1 MRIID
6 LLKLEKFGNNLS
18 IAEAEWKKALA
29 VAEPDPVVGIRHAVV
44 SGDEHYRIHVAAI
57 PNQVGCHFHKV
68 GNEDYEIVEGNGI
81 LYWGIVTIDNGKFTV
96 NWEEP
101 VNVNCGDSF
110 VIPEGYAHQLCKLGD
125 SDLTILFGCPDT
137 HIDDSADRFILP
149 DAPR

>member
-1 MRIID
+1 MKNIKF
-6 LLKLEKFGNNLS
+6 LKLQNSENNLNVS
-18 IAEAEWKKALA
+18 EEEWKRALA
-29 VAEPDPVVGIRHAVV
+29 AAEPDPVVGIRHAAV
-44 SGDEHYRIHVAAI
+44 SGNMHYRIHVAAI
-57 PNQVGCHFHKV
+57 PNKVSCHFHKI
-68 GNEDYEIVEGNGI
+68 GDEDYSIIEGSGI
-81 LYWGIVTIDNGKFTV
+81 LYWGKVIIDEREITV

-149 DAPR
+149 DAPK

>member
-18 IAEAEWKKALA
+18 IAEAEWKRALA
-29 VAEPDPVVGIRHAVV
+29 FAEPDPVVGIRHAVV

-68 GNEDYEIVEGNGI
+68 GNEDYEIVEGSGI
-81 LYWGIVTIDNGKFTV
+81 LYWGKVIIDKEGLTV

-101 VNVNCGDSF
+101 VNVKCGDSF
-110 VIPEGYAHQLCKLGD
+110 VIQEGYAHQLYKLGD